1 MRLKTPKFMR
11 RLTNKYASKMLSKEL
26 GFEVHI
32 QLDELYL
39 DTKDGKYKIRIEA
52 EVEGDK
58 KGIKKLIKSSL
69 KK

>member
-11 RLTNKYASKMLSKEL
+11 KLTNKYASKMLSEEL
-26 GFEVHI
+26 GFEVNI

-39 DTKDGKYKIRIEA
+39 DTKNGKYKIRIEA

-58 KGIKKLIKSSL
+58 KEIKRLIKSNL
-69 KK
+69 RK